1 MSSSHSLFAC
11 ASLFLAAAAPLHAAS
26 LFWDAGGTDTNWSTL
41 ANWAGDVSPAGKE
54 IFFNNTGASG
64 TAGAVTSTVTTSL
77 TVQSLYFQ
85 NTGSNFQTLQINSG
99 AVLTLD
105 GTASAAPVFQLGT
118 NTAAANTSVAITG
131 AGSWVLQG
139 RAAGKDFILQ
149 NTDTTGANST
159 QTLDMTGL
167 ASFVADVDQFLVGFG
182 TGKMNFNL
190 TFADSTSITANAMI
204 IGDNTTPTPTGV
216 LKFGQTNVL
225 NSNTIVLGAGRDFLT
240 ASFRSGLTGTP
251 TLKIRGTGGTDADLA
266 DLVIGLNASLYGA
279 YAGGSSLTTTTVDT
293 TAGSVDFRLDELVI
307 GVGGSIASEALGIGN
322 GTFIFDEGSV
332 VANSITIAR
341 VTDAA
346 SGITGDRGATPNGTL
361 DMRGGT
367 LNATTLT
374 IGLNQDGST
383 GMQAAIRGRA
393 LISGGTA
400 TITGDVTLGIHTAAS
415 ASTGAAEGT
424 LTLSGGTLSIGGNLT
439 LGQDGGNNAATVT
452 LSGGT
457 LDMNGGSIIGITTLS
472 LQSGV
477 LRNVGEINGGAG
489 LVKTIDGTL
498 ILDGVN
504 TYTGGTTI
512 SAGTLQLGDGGSAG
526 NLGSGTVT
534 VQSFAYLAINR
545 NDRVEIT
552 QNITGAG
559 SLQQIG
565 TGKTILSGSNDY
577 TGSTFV
583 NSGILQVIGAAAM
596 QSTASLTVLS
606 GSTFSYRP
614 GMISTLTLSATSG
627 TSLFVDGG
635 STLEIELG
643 GTLALSSGATA
654 YTSGTIAL
662 NLVGDPLQN
671 PTTGTYT
678 LLSSPSGGLN
688 GGTYDFKVFNATNF
702 TATLNAVT
710 DNAVSVN
717 VTAMPGGLSTA
728 YWLGGQVAGAGGVWA
743 QSGATS
749 SNWASDASGTT
760 TALVPGATTDVYLSV
775 TSGATQQ
782 NAMTLGAAMTI
793 HSLTIQ
799 DTTAVTLNGDLNTL
813 TIAGSNAITVN
824 TGAGLATL
832 DARIFLGDSSPLVT
846 VNNGAALTLSGELAG
861 NALIKTGGGDLT
873 LSGTSVNTYTG
884 DITVNAGT
892 LLLGKLGVNAIIG
905 GLIIGD
911 GTGTDTV
918 ALLAADQISDTSDV
932 LINSSGV
939 LDLLDQNES
948 FDGLNGS
955 GLVTNS
961 GFGTATLTLGTNDD
975 TTANFSGVIQN
986 GSGILSVVKTGAGVQ
1001 VLSGANT
1008 YTGLTLV
1015 SSGTLRLGASDVL
1028 VGAVTVDGSTAVFDL
1043 GTGNTDTV
1051 GQVTLINGGTI
1062 SGGAGS
1068 VLSSTA
1074 NFDLQNGTLSGTL
1087 GGATELVKT
1096 TTSTLT
1102 ITAAQAY
1109 TGATRVIEGA
1119 VVLGA
1124 GGALPATSLIVGDGA
1139 NATFTAAAGS
1149 TFNVG
1154 SGSSDV
1160 LYVGN
1165 RIAATTLGASDATL
1179 NLSALSTAT
1188 VNVGNFYV
1196 GYNLG
1201 NGNGG
1206 ATRGTVRWA
1215 TNNTITAS
1223 GSIVLGS
1230 TKSNGNAGTSIMTF
1244 GSGMNI
1250 VNTPRFVIGGEKSN
1264 ATVTIGSG
1272 GTLVLGSTTAPTDL
1286 FLGYNAGIGTGS
1298 VATGTMNLTGGTFIA
1313 QLGTFEIGDKNG
1325 GGTSGGGVGTFT
1337 SGTSADNSVHVTTLI
1352 IGDLSGGTTTG
1363 ARGTGTLNWNGGLLQ
1378 ADTVILGRFGT
1389 NLGLAQG
1396 TLNLNGGLVQF
1407 GSDITDGGGA
1417 NSTTAVTLNGATLD
1431 MQGHAIGSAASVIDT
1446 LSFQSGTLRNVSEI
1460 NGGAALVKSGSGTLV
1475 LSGTNAYTG
1484 ATNVTAG
1491 TLWAQSAGAMGAT
1504 SAVSVSAGATFNY
1517 APGAGEV
1524 LNLASLTLANGS
1536 RIGAEVKNGSIV
1548 VSGAAST
1555 AGTITVNLF
1564 GIAGQTLTTGR
1575 YDLVTAASGLNGAS
1589 YTLGNLYNVT
1599 NFTVASV
1606 GGDAGSIYVNL
1617 TAVSALTTAYW
1628 KGGFSGAA
1636 NVWAVTNGS
1645 NASNWT
1651 TDAAGLN
1658 GTGLVPGTTTDVIF
1672 SATGATNQGA
1682 MVLGANMSVGSLT
1695 FNDSSSVTLN
1705 DVASSLTLNKAAAIT
1720 VSSGAGAI
1728 TLATRLS
1735 FADAAAVVNVD
1746 AGSSGLVLGGRLTG
1760 VNGFNKTGLGTLS
1773 ITGADATTLS
1783 GTITVSAGLLELAK
1797 NAGVN
1802 AIGGDLIIGDGSG
1815 TDTVRLIN
1823 ADQIS
1828 DSSTVTLN
1836 TGGVLDLNGHDESLG
1851 ALSGSGLVT
1860 SSTAGSITLTLGA
1873 GGTSGSFAGTIEDG
1887 AGTLNLVKTGSGTQT
1902 LAAPQTYTGL
1912 TTVSAGTLALGASN
1926 VLSGDLLVSGA
1937 TAVFDLGTGHTDTV
1951 NHVTLQNGGTLNGGA
1966 GSLLSSSTD
1975 FDFQSGTVNAS
1986 LGGSVGILKTTS
1998 GTVTVNST
2006 ASTFTGNVVITGGTL
2021 AIGADDALP
2030 TGAVVI
2036 LGAGTQTGTL
2046 DLTNASQTLDSLLVQ
2061 SSTSAVNHVIIGAGQ
2076 TLTLNGGGLQ
2086 LGLANTV
2093 GIDSRATF
2101 SGGGSLVIAT
2111 PGQNLQ
2117 AGFGTSPA
2125 GSTPNNNTD
2134 LDFSGLGSFTAD
2146 VNQFSAGYGSNIASD
2161 VILSDTANYIT
2172 ANTIEVGNSAGING
2186 YTGTMQL
2193 GAGIN
2198 IIQAN
2203 TLDVGLSKVR
2213 GILDFASNSPGSSGT
2228 LLLTGRNGG
2237 EIDINVGSTAG
2248 TGTAAT
2254 PYGTLDLRGHDSQ
2267 VRADAVV
2274 IGRRDGSLNGSAQGE
2289 IFFDSGSFTA
2299 NSISMAAKTSTGT
2312 GTATALLQIGGG
2324 SFVVGTGGFTLG
2336 SQATAG
2342 TAQGTLTITGGK
2354 VISSSSILD
2363 GGGAATTTLT
2373 LNGGTLDLQG
2383 NTIGNA
2389 TNHID
2394 SLSFQSGVLRN
2405 VAEINGG
2412 AGLVKTSTGTLLL
2425 SGTNTFTGGVSVN
2438 AGTLRVTEA
2447 TALSFSNSV
2456 SVASGGAFHFADG
2469 YGGTLYIDSLS
2480 LASGSS
2486 IGAEV
2491 GGGGIVVNSAASA
2504 TGTIS
2509 VDVYGIAGYSYS
2521 NGRYD
2526 LVTAAAGGLDAAS
2539 YAIGNYYNITNFT
2552 VNSVG
2557 VDTTSVFVNI
2567 TTTSELTTA
2576 YWKGGYS
2583 GGANVWA
2590 ISNGSTQS
2598 NWTTDAAGLNGTGLV
2613 PGSGTDV
2620 IFSAAGA
2627 TNQAVMVLGADM
2639 SIGSLTITDS
2649 TPSILVDDPGSMLT
2663 INKAAAITIG
2673 STAGAV
2679 TLDTQVAL
2687 SSSGVVIQVDNIG
2700 GLTIDGLL
2708 SGNAFTKTG
2717 TGTLTLAGAAANT
2730 MGGTVY
2736 VNEGT
2741 LVLQKADGVAAI
2753 AEDLVIGDGSGT
2765 DTVRLVGSDQLSAIT
2780 QVTLN
2785 SSGVLDLYGGT
2796 ESFNM
2801 LLGTGLVTN
2810 SGPTQAT
2817 MTIGTA
2823 NATGSFSGLIQD
2835 GTSTVGLTKTGS
2847 GTFTLNGSTANTFT
2861 GDTLVRGGIL
2871 ALAKPGNVVA
2881 IGSANIRIATS
2892 SAVGFTSMLRLDADQ
2907 QLRQDVAIV
2916 TYAEGGLNSQLNLN
2930 GHTQT
2935 IGSLDMQTTTN
2946 GGTTVAT
2953 GTGGTLIVN
2962 GDIILRN
2969 NRGATGNS
2977 PRHVLI
2983 TGSGTVSTAA
2993 PNSGTLDLGGG
3004 TRTITA
3010 SHLYSMPDS
3019 DAMIETVITNGGIIK
3034 EGNSTLY
3041 LSGDN
3046 TYQGI
3051 TTVNT
3056 GALLVTGSHT
3066 GGSDYTV
3073 ASGATLGGSG
3083 QITLATNA
3091 SFDISGTVDVGP
3103 TQAATT
3109 AGRLEFTAAGTG
3121 GVTFENGSSLNLSLI
3136 SGAGS
3141 GDQSGNA
3148 AAADILSISG
3158 NLTIGTG
3165 VALTVSNPNSLTGWA
3180 VGDRWRLFDWT
3191 NVGTITGTFDVA
3203 LPDLTSSGFAWD
3215 YSDLYT
3221 GGTIVVVVP
3230 EPGRFLLLGLGSLL
3244 LLLRRRRR

>member
-1 MSSSHSLFAC
+1 MVT
-11 ASLFLAAAAPLHAAS
+11 AAPLNAAS
-26 LFWDAGGTDTNWSTL
+26 LFWDAGGADTNWSTL

-54 IFFNNTGASG
+54 IYFNNTGAAG
-64 TAGAVTSTVTTSL
+64 TAGTVTSIVTTSL
-77 TVQSLYFQ
+77 TAQSLYFQ
-85 NTGSNFQTLQINSG
+85 NTGSNFHTLQINSG

-131 AGSWVLQG
+131 AGSLLIQG
-139 RAAGKDFILQ
+139 RATGKDFILQ

-190 TFADSTSITANAMI
+190 TLADSTSITANAMI

-216 LKFGQTNVL
+216 LKLGQTNVF
-225 NSNTIVLGAGRDFLT
+225 NSNTIVLGAGRDFVT

-266 DLVIGLNASLYGA
+266 DLVIGVNASVYGA
-279 YAGGSSLTTTTVDT
+279 FAGGSSLTNNVLDT
-293 TAGSVDFRLDELVI
+293 TAGSVDFRLDELVLGI
-307 GVGGSIASEALGIGN
+307 GGSIASDALGIGN

-332 VANSITIAR
+332 TANSITIAR

-346 SGITGDRGATPNGTL
+346 SGTAGDRGASPNGTL

-400 TITGDVTLGIHTAAS
+400 TITGDVVLGIHTAAS

-439 LGQDGGNNAATVT
+439 LGQDGGNNAAIVT

-457 LDMNGGSIIGITTLS
+457 LDMNGGSIIGITTLN

-477 LRNVGEINGGAG
+477 LKNVAEINSGAG
-489 LVKTIDGTL
+489 LVKTTGGIL

-504 TYTGGTTI
+504 TYTGGTVV
-512 SAGTLQLGDGGSAG
+512 SAGTLQLGSGASSG
-526 NLGSGTVT
+526 NLGAGTVT
-534 VQSFAYLAINR
+534 VQSGAYLSINR
-545 NDRVEIT
+545 DDRMEIS

-565 TGKTILSGSNDY
+565 PGKTVLSGSNDF
-577 TGSTFV
+577 TGATFV
-583 NSGILQVIGAAAM
+583 NSGTLQVASATGL
-596 QSTASLTVLS
+596 QNTSSLTVQS

-614 GMISTLTLSATSG
+614 GVASTLTIAATSG
-627 TSLFVDGG
+627 TALFLSGG
-635 STLEIELG
+635 STLEVELG
-643 GTLALSSGATA
+643 GTIALKSGATA
-654 YTSGTIAL
+654 FTSGTIAL
-662 NLVGDPLQN
+662 NLIGNPLQN
-671 PTTGTYT
+671 PSSGTYT

-688 GGTYDFKVFNATNF
+688 GGTYDFNVFNATNF
-702 TATLNAVT
+702 SATLNAVT
-710 DNAVSVN
+710 ANGVSVN
-717 VTAMPGGLSTA
+717 VTAVPGGLTSA
-728 YWLGGQVAGAGGVWA
+728 YWRGGQVAGAGGVWA
-743 QSGATS
+743 QSGATT
-749 SNWASDASGTT
+749 SNWASDAAGTA
-760 TALVPGATTDVYLSV
+760 TALVPGATTNVFLSV

-782 NAMTLGAAMTI
+782 TAMTLGVAMTI
-793 HSLTIQ
+793 RSLTIQ
-799 DTTAVTLNGDLNTL
+799 DSSATTLNGDLNTL
-813 TIAGSNAITVN
+813 TIGGSSAITVSS
-824 TGAGLATL
+824 GAGLATL
-832 DARIFLGDSSPLVT
+832 DARLFLADSSPLVN
-846 VNNGAALTLSGELAG
+846 VSNASGLILSGELAG
-861 NALIKTGGGDLT
+861 NALIKTGSGDLT
-873 LSGTSVNTYTG
+873 LSGTSTNTYTG
-884 DITVNAGT
+884 DITVNEGA
-892 LLLGKLGVNAIIG
+892 LLLGKTGVNTIIQ

-911 GTGTDTV
+911 ATGTDTV
-918 ALLAADQISDTSDV
+918 RLLAADQISDTSDV

-939 LDLLDQNES
+939 LDLNDHDETI
-948 FDGLNGS
+948 DALNGS

-961 GFGTATLTLGTNDD
+961 GTGTATLTVGAGDD
-975 TTANFSGVIQN
+975 TTASYSGVIQN
-986 GSGILSVVKTGAGVQ
+986 GGGTLSLVKTGAGVQ

-1008 YTGLTLV
+1008 HTGLTLV

-1028 VGAVTVDGSTAVFDL
+1028 VGAVTVSGATAVFDL
-1043 GTGNTDTV
+1043 GTGHTDTV

-1062 SGGAGS
+1062 TGGAGA

-1074 NFDLQNGTLSGTL
+1074 NFDLQNGTLAGTL

-1096 TTSTLT
+1096 TTATLT

-1124 GGALPATSLIVGDGA
+1124 GGSLPATSLIVGDGA

-1149 TFNVG
+1149 TFSVG

-1165 RIAATTLGASDATL
+1165 RIAVTTLGASDSTL
-1179 NLSALSTAT
+1179 DLSALSTAT
-1188 VNVGNFYV
+1188 VNVGNLYV

-1206 ATRGTVRWA
+1206 LTRGTVLWA
-1215 TNNTITAS
+1215 TSNTITAS

-1272 GTLVLGSTTAPTDL
+1272 GTLVLGSSSAPTDL
-1286 FLGYNAGIGTGS
+1286 ILGYNAGIGTGS
-1298 VATGTMNLTGGTFIA
+1298 TSTGTLNLTGGTFIA

-1325 GGTSGGGVGTFT
+1325 GGTNGAGVGTFT
-1337 SGTSADNSVHVTTLI
+1337 SGTSADNSVHATTLI
-1352 IGDLSGGTTTG
+1352 IGDLSGGTAAG
-1363 ARGTGTLNWNGGLLQ
+1363 ARGTGTLIWNGGLLQ
-1378 ADTVILGRFGT
+1378 ADSVLLGRFGSG
-1389 NLGLAQG
+1389 LGLAQG
-1396 TLNLNGGLVQF
+1396 TLTLNGGLVQV
-1407 GSDITDGGGA
+1407 GSDITDAGGA
-1417 NSTTAVTLNGATLD
+1417 NSTTTVTLNGATLD
-1431 MQGHAIGSAASVIDT
+1431 MQGHAIGSAASMIDT

-1475 LSGTNAYTG
+1475 LSGTNSYTG
-1484 ATNVTAG
+1484 VTNVTGG

-1504 SAVSVSAGATFNY
+1504 SSVSVSSGATFNY
-1517 APGAGEV
+1517 SPGAGEV
-1524 LNLASLTLANGS
+1524 LNLSSLTLANGS

-1575 YDLVTAASGLNGAS
+1575 YNLVTAASGLNGAS

-1599 NFTVASV
+1599 NFTVSSV

-1617 TAVSALTTAYW
+1617 TAVSALTSAYW

-1636 NVWAVTNGS
+1636 NVWAVTNGTS
-1645 NASNWT
+1645 ASNWT

-1682 MVLGANMSVGSLT
+1682 MVLGANMSIGSLT

-1720 VSSGAGAI
+1720 VNSGAVAI
-1728 TLATRLS
+1728 KLATRLS

-1746 AGSSGLVLGGRLTG
+1746 AGSSGLELGGRLTG

-1797 NAGVN
+1797 NTGVD
-1802 AIGGDLIIGDGSG
+1802 AVSGDLIIGDGSG
-1815 TDTVRLIN
+1815 TDTVRLIH

-1836 TGGVLDLNGHDESLG
+1836 SSGVLDLNGLDESMG
-1851 ALSGSGLVT
+1851 ALGGSGLVT
-1860 SSTAGSITLTLGA
+1860 SSTAGNVTLTLGA
-1873 GGTSGSFAGTIEDG
+1873 GGTSASFAGTIENG
-1887 AGTLNLVKTGSGTQT
+1887 AGTLSLVKTGSGTQT
-1902 LAAPQTYTGL
+1902 LAVPQTYTGL

-1926 VLSGDLLVSGA
+1926 VLTGDLLVSGA
-1937 TAVFDLGTGHTDTV
+1937 TAVFDLGTGHTDTL

-1975 FDFQSGTVNAS
+1975 FDFQSGTVNVS
-1986 LGGSVGILKTTS
+1986 LGGSAGILKTTS

-2006 ASTFTGNVVITGGTL
+2006 ASTFTGNVLITGGTF

-2061 SSTSAVNHVIIGAGQ
+2061 SSTSAVNHVIIGSGQ

-2101 SGGGSLVIAT
+2101 SGGGNLVIAT

-2117 AGFGTSPA
+2117 AGFPTSPA
-2125 GSTPNNNTD
+2125 GAAPNNNTD
-2134 LDFSGLGSFTAD
+2134 VDLSGLGSFTAD
-2146 VNQFSAGYGSNIASD
+2146 VNQFSAGYGSNVASD
-2161 VILSDTANYIT
+2161 VILSDTANTIT

-2186 YTGTMQL
+2186 YTGTLQL
-2193 GAGIN
+2193 GAGTN
-2198 IIQAN
+2198 ILQAN

-2213 GILDFASNSPGSSGT
+2213 GIMKFASSAPGSSGT
-2228 LLLTGRNGG
+2228 LVLTGRNGG

-2254 PYGTLDLRGHDSQ
+2254 PYGTLDLRGHDAQ

-2274 IGRRDGSLNGSAQGE
+2274 IGRRDGTLGGGAQGE
-2289 IFFDSGSFTA
+2289 IFFDSGSFAA
-2299 NSISMAAKTSTGT
+2299 NSISMAAKINAGT

-2324 SFVVGTGGFTLG
+2324 SFVVGTGGFTLA
-2336 SQATAG
+2336 SQSGTAG
-2342 TAQGTLTITGGK
+2342 TAVGTLTITGGK

-2389 TNHID
+2389 TNLID
-2394 SLSFQSGVLRN
+2394 NLSFQSGVLRN

-2412 AGLVKTSTGTLLL
+2412 AGLVKTSAGTLLL

-2447 TALSFSNSV
+2447 TALSVYNSV
-2456 SVASGGAFHFADG
+2456 SVASGAAFHFADG
-2469 YGGTLYIDSLS
+2469 YGGTLGIDSLT

-2504 TGTIS
+2504 TGTIN
-2509 VDVYGIAGYSYS
+2509 VDVFGIAGYSYTS
-2521 NGRYD
+2521 GVYD
-2526 LVTAAAGGLDAAS
+2526 LVTAAGGGLDAAS
-2539 YAIGNYYNITNFT
+2539 YAIGSFYNITNFT

-2557 VDTTSVFVNI
+2557 VDTDSVFVNI
-2567 TTTSELTTA
+2567 TATSELTAA

-2590 ISNGSTQS
+2590 ISNGTTQS
-2598 NWTTDAAGLNGTGLV
+2598 NWTTDAAGLNGTGIV
-2613 PGSGTDV
+2613 PGSSTDV
-2620 IFSAAGA
+2620 FFSASGA
-2627 TNQAVMVLGADM
+2627 TNQAVMVLGAKM

-2663 INKAAAITIG
+2663 LNKAAAITIG

-2679 TLDTQVAL
+2679 TLNTQVAL
-2687 SSSGVVIQVDNIG
+2687 NDTAPVINVANSG

-2717 TGTLTLAGAAANT
+2717 AGTLTLAGAAANT
-2730 MGGTVY
+2730 MASTVF

-2765 DTVRLVGSDQLSAIT
+2765 DTVRIVGSDQLSAIT

-2785 SSGVLDLYGGT
+2785 SSGVLDLYAGT

-2801 LLGTGLVTN
+2801 LQGTGLVTN
-2810 SGPTQAT
+2810 SGPTQAV
-2817 MTIGTA
+2817 MTVGTA
-2823 NATGSFSGLIQD
+2823 NASGAFSGVIQD
-2835 GTSTVGLTKTGS
+2835 GTSTVDLIKSGT
-2847 GTFTLNGSTANTFT
+2847 GTFTLNGSAANTFT
-2861 GDTLVRGGIL
+2861 GDTVVNVGTL
-2871 ALAKPGNVVA
+2871 ALAKADHVLA
-2881 IGSANIRIATS
+2881 LGSAKVRIAST
-2892 SAVGFTSMLRLDADQ
+2892 AVANSVLRLDADE
-2907 QLRQDVAIV
+2907 QLRSDVAIV
-2916 TYAEGGLNSQLNLN
+2916 TYALGGRNAQLNLN

-2935 IGSLDMQTTTN
+2935 IGFLDMETTTN

-2953 GTGGTLIVN
+2953 GAGGTLIVN
-2962 GDIILRN
+2962 GDITLRN
-2969 NRGATGNS
+2969 NRNAVGNS
-2977 PRHVLI
+2977 PRHLLI

-3010 SHLYSMPDS
+3010 SHIYAQPDS
-3019 DAMIETVITNGGIIK
+3019 DALIETVITNGGIIK

-3046 TYQGI
+3046 TYQGT
-3051 TTVNT
+3051 TTVNSA
-3056 GALLVTGSHT
+3056 ALLVTGSHT
-3066 GGSDYTV
+3066 GGGTYTV

-3083 QITLATNA
+3083 QIALATNA

-3103 TQAATT
+3103 TLEATT
-3109 AGRLEFTAAGTG
+3109 AGRLDFTAAGTG
-3121 GVTFENGSSLNLSLI
+3121 AVTFENGSALHLSLI
-3136 SGAGS
+3136 SGAGA

-3148 AAADILSISG
+3148 GAADILGISG

-3165 VALTVSNPNSLTGWA
+3165 VTLTVANPNTLTGWA

-3191 NVGTITGTFDVA
+3191 HVGTITGTFDVA
-3203 LPDLTSSGFAWD
+3203 LPDLTSSGFSWD

-3221 GGTIVVVVP
+3221 GGTIAVIVP